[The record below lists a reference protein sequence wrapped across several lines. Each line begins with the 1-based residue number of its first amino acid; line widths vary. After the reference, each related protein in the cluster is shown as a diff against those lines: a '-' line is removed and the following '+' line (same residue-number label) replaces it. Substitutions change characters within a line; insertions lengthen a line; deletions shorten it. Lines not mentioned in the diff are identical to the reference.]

1 MKTKVLIALCFL
13 TSLIG
18 YLEWGSDQSMFLF
31 QSEWDILQKLFTD
44 PKSVIHPF
52 ILLPLFG
59 QVLLLISLFP
69 SNPNKLLV
77 YAGLAGIGVLL
88 VFMFVAGLL
97 SLNLKITISTLPF
110 IIFGIMVLRTINLNK
125 KG

>member
-18 YLEWGSDQSMFLF
+18 YLEWGSDQNMFLF

-110 IIFGIMVLRTINLNK
+110 IIFGIMLLRTINLNK

>member
-1 MKTKVLIALCFL
+1 MKTKVFIALCFL

-44 PKSVIHPF
+44 PKSVVHPF

-59 QVLLLISLFP
+59 QVLLLLSLFQKKP
-69 SNPNKLLV
+69 HRLMV
-77 YAGLAGIGVLL
+77 YLGLAGIGILL
-88 VFMFVAGLL
+88 LFMFVIALI
-97 SLNLKITISTLPF
+97 SFNLKITLSTLPF
-110 IIFGIMVLRTINLNK
+110 LVFSFLTIKSFK
-125 KG
+125 K

>member
-31 QSEWDILQKLFTD
+31 QSEWDILQKLFTN
-44 PKSVIHPF
+44 PKSVVHPF

-59 QVLLLISLFP
+59 QVLLLLSLFQKKP
-69 SNPNKLLV
+69 HRLMV
-77 YAGLAGIGVLL
+77 YLGLAGIGILL
-88 VFMFVAGLL
+88 LFMFVIALI
-97 SLNLKITISTLPF
+97 SFNLKITLSTLPF
-110 IIFGIMVLRTINLNK
+110 LVFSFLTIKRFK
-125 KG
+125 K

>member
-44 PKSVIHPF
+44 PMSVAHPF

-59 QVLLLISLFP
+59 QVLLLLSIFQKKPHRLMVY
-69 SNPNKLLV
+69 LGLV
-77 YAGLAGIGVLL
+77 GIGILL
-88 VFMFVAGLL
+88 LFMFVIALI
-97 SLNLKITISTLPF
+97 SFNLKITLSTLPF
-110 IIFGIMVLRTINLNK
+110 LVFSFLTIKSFK
-125 KG
+125 K